1 MTLYKN
7 ARIFTGGHFV
17 FGSFRVEDGRFA
29 EILPGGA
36 TEPGTDLHG
45 QIVIPGLVDI
55 HIHGCGGADLSDGT
69 LSAVENMGAY
79 LASRGVTSF
88 VPASMTLPPERL
100 TAAFSSAASYREKH
114 PANSARLMGVRME
127 GPFLSAGKKGAQN
140 RDFLLPPDLSL
151 VRQLNEDCGGLIRV
165 IDIAPDLPGAAEL
178 AETLSPEL
186 TVSAGHTEADYD
198 CAADFFDRGGSH
210 VTHLFNAMPALHHRA
225 PGVIGAAAERE
236 SVSAELISD
245 GYHVHPSAVRMAFR
259 LFPGRLCLVSDALR
273 CCGMPEGMY
282 ELGGQTVFLRDGVAR
297 LPDGTI
303 AGAASDLYEDMLRA
317 VSFGIPAEEAVAAV
331 TEIPARI
338 IGQKDE
344 IGVIV
349 QGARADFIVCDEALL
364 RRAVYLGGELV
375 GE

>member
-140 RDFLLPPDLSL
+140 GDFLLPPDLSL

-165 IDIAPDLPGAAEL
+165 IDIAPELPGAAEL

-210 VTHLFNAMPALHHRA
+210 VTHLYNAMPSLHHRA

-245 GYHVHPSAVRMAFR
+245 GYHVHPSTVRIAFR

-273 CCGMPEGMY
+273 CCGMPEGEY
-282 ELGGQTVFLRDGVAR
+282 ELGGQKVFLRGGKAM
-297 LPDGTI
+297 LADGTL
-303 AGAASDLYEDMLRA
+303 AGAASCLTEDLRRA
-317 VSFGIPAEEAVAAV
+317 VSFGIPLEQV
-331 TEIPARI
+331 IPACTAAPAKAAGLFR
-338 IGQKDE
+338 E
-344 IGVIV
+344 IGSITA
-349 QGARADFIVCDEALL
+349 GKRADLL
-364 RRAVYLGGELV
+364 ILNEDLSTYAVLLGGKRIR
-375 GE
+375 